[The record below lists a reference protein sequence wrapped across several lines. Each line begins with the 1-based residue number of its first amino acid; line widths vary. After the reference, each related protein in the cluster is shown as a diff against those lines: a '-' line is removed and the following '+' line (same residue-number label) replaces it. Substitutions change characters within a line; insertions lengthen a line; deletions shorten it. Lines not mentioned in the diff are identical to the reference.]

1 MDFKKILQAAANSAD
16 IVLTDLQLEQ
26 FEIYYNLLI
35 EWNEKINITAI
46 TEAEDVAMKHFVD
59 CICLFKYVDIPN
71 GASVIDVGTGG
82 GFPGMVMK
90 IYRPDLKVTLLDS
103 LNKRLIFLQEV
114 NDKLGF
120 DVVLTHKRA
129 EDGGHDLALRHKF
142 DVAVSRA
149 VAQLNVLAE
158 YCLPYVKVGGHFYAL
173 KGKQGVEEAESAVS
187 AFGKLGAK
195 LVGVD
200 DFALP
205 SGDSR
210 VIVRVSKVGKTNDVY
225 PRAYAK
231 IKVKPL

>member
-1 MDFKKILQAAANSAD
+1 MNFKEILQEAADSAD
-16 IVLTDLQLEQ
+16 ILLSDLQLEQ

-46 TEAEDVAMKHFVD
+46 TEPKDVAMKHFVD
-59 CICLFKYVDIPN
+59 CICLFKYAQIPN

-103 LNKRLIFLQEV
+103 LNKRLIFLKEV

-129 EDGGHDLALRHKF
+129 EDGGHDILLRHKF

-149 VAQLNVLAE
+149 VAQLNILSE
-158 YCLPYVKVGGHFYAL
+158 YCLPFVKTGGYFYAL
-173 KGKQGVEEAESAVS
+173 KGKQGEDEVKNSS
-187 AFGKLGAK
+187 TAFSKLGAK
-195 LVGVD
+195 LVGADSFV
-200 DFALP
+200 LP
-205 SGDSR
+205 SGESR
-210 VIVRVSKVGKTNDVY
+210 VIVKVAKTAKTNDIY
-225 PRAYAK
+225 PRAFAK
-231 IKVKPL
+231 IKAKPL